1 MEIFYETTNHRN
13 QVTMSVT
20 DLVER
25 IEQAFEDRPKGQ
37 KRKELAEWKLSINLL
52 IEEINKLSKIKMYN
66 RQ

>member
-1 MEIFYETTNHRN
+1 MEIFYETTSHRN

-52 IEEINKLSKIKMYN
+52 IEEVNKLSKIKMYN

>member
-1 MEIFYETTNHRN
+1 
-13 QVTMSVT
+13 MSVT